1 MKSHIP
7 LIALIFVAFL
17 SSCAQRA
24 KFNNKQEPLLDSYQ
38 LPSNLQYVPPKAET
52 KDVEVEPKD
61 VEVKPKI
68 PSKRIGKRSYRGKV
82 TKKISREQERSK

>member
-52 KDVEVEPKD
+52 KDVEV
-61 VEVKPKI
+61 KPKI